1 MGDGSEGGWYL
12 LRVHVNN
19 CVRQGCECCDMFYC
33 TSGAVVAHV
42 PRCGRQTEATA
53 ASAAREEAP
62 RPQHS
67 ANPTLPSPLTA
78 PHFPPRPPP
87 VSTALPALFHRLRGR
102 PSPCN
107 IIQLLFG
114 TTPLFPS
121 PCRGLLPTRAF
132 PLPFPG
138 TTWRTP
144 RHIHKHCP
152 FHHTL
157 LRRPWKNIPRSTPT
171 LFSPWTTAPAWS

>member
-1 MGDGSEGGWYL
+1 MRVLRYVLLYIWGRRGSRATVWAADRGDRRQRRQRGG
-12 LRVHVNN
+12 
-19 CVRQGCECCDMFYC
+19 
-33 TSGAVVAHV
+33 
-42 PRCGRQTEATA
+42 
-53 ASAAREEAP
+53 SAAAAQRQPDPALTTHGP
-62 RPQHS
+62 R
-67 ANPTLPSPLTA
+67 LPP
-78 PHFPPRPPP
+78 PPPPRPPP